1 MAEFLVSSCGI
12 SDSRIA
18 VAGFGPFDPR
28 IRGSGDADKARN
40 RRVEIVVGEP
50 L

>member
-1 MAEFLVSSCGI
+1 MAAFLVASCDI
-12 SDSRIA
+12 PEDRIA

-28 IRGSGDADKARN
+28 IAGEKDRN